1 MIGPLAH
8 ALAWLGARARG
19 ALVVGILL
27 CFVVPDLSRFLRPAL
42 PFLVPMV
49 LGLAMARIDLAA
61 TLRRALRPRRLALL
75 MAICLL
81 LMPVGAALYLG
92 LARLAGLDPALASAL
107 VYLAAA
113 PPIASAGALC
123 FMLGFNA
130 ALAVELTVAATLLTP
145 LLGPATVALFLPGAA
160 AIAPLDLAFRLGLM
174 IAAAVLVAV
183 AIRRGVGAARL
194 VRHAGMMD
202 GIGVIALVVFVIPL
216 FDGVP
221 AMILEA
227 PARAAKVLAVAV
239 VANLGITLLVRAAL
253 LRGTRLEQAD
263 SGAAGVVAGNRTIAI
278 YLAALPP
285 DPAFALFV
293 ALYQVPMLLTPA
305 ILQAVG
311 IRKSAPGGHTTI

>member
-1 MIGPLAH
+1 VTG

-19 ALVVGILL
+19 ALVIGIAL
-27 CFVVPDLSRFLRPAL
+27 CFMVPELSRFLRPAL
-42 PFLVPMV
+42 PFLVPLV

-61 TLRRALRPRRLALL
+61 TLSRALQPGRLALL
-75 MAICLL
+75 LAICLV
-81 LMPVGAALYLG
+81 LMPLGAVLYLL
-92 LARLAGLDPALASAL
+92 LARLFGLDPALSSAL

-123 FMLGFNA
+123 FILGFNA

-145 LLGPATVALFLPGAA
+145 LLGPSTVALVLPSAA
-160 AIAPLDLAFRLGLM
+160 AIAPLDLALRLGLM
-174 IAAAVLVAV
+174 IAAAGFVAL
-183 AIRRGVGAARL
+183 AIRRGAGPARL
-194 VRHAGMMD
+194 ARHAGAMD

-221 AMILEA
+221 AMILDA
-227 PARAAKVLAVAV
+227 PARALEVLGVAVLANIGV
-239 VANLGITLLVRAAL
+239 TLAVRALL
-253 LRGTRLEQAD
+253 LRGARLGAAD
-263 SGAAGVVAGNRTIAI
+263 AGAAGIVSGNRTIAI

-305 ILQAVG
+305 ILQGLG
-311 IRKSAPGGHTTI
+311 IRKSAAKGHTTI